1 MNEKNIGNIISK
13 LREEAGLTQKD
24 LAVKLCISDKAVSKW
39 ETNTNLPPIDMIYKI
54 STIFNVSFQN
64 LLKVRLEDEHVD
76 EKVIKN
82 IMDEFDE
89 SSKRKEKIVKIALI
103 VVMVV
108 TLILIIA
115 LHFTSTYNKF
125 DVYDAYIDGDEIY
138 ARGIYVETRIKDNLT
153 INNLKLRKYEIKT
166 SDSVSVDIYYL
177 DSFDK
182 ELLLYTSESLQDVN
196 FSNYQTLI
204 KTNDLTKYIDNL
216 YIRITIVSNDDN
228 VKEYSGKLN
237 FAIDFSNNKIYN
249 NELTKT
255 YSDKKLDKDYVKER
269 LLANGFKE
277 NSSENLVKSAKDYR
291 MVYYYDS
298 NKLTYRYEKNNFSYR
313 YTYNF
318 DLAILEILV
327 FDENNV
333 EIENYEY
340 DVTTEKEILCK
351 VGRCNGAKD
360 AMKLLNENILNYLYN
375 N

>member
-1 MNEKNIGNIISK
+1 MNEKNIGNIINK

-89 SSKRKEKIVKIALI
+89 SSKRKEKVVKIALI

-125 DVYDAYIDGDEIY
+125 DVYNMAVNSNEIY
-138 ARGIYVETRIKDNLT
+138 ARGIYVETRIKDSLSF
-153 INNLKLRKYEIKT
+153 NNLSLRKYEIKT
-166 SDSVSVDIYYL
+166 SDTVSVDIYYL

-216 YIRITIVSNDDN
+216 YIRITIVSNDDK
-228 VKEYSGKLN
+228 VKEYSG
-237 FAIDFSNNKIYN
+237 N
-249 NELTKT
+249 NELAKT
-255 YSDKKLDKDYVKER
+255 YSDKKLDRDYVKER

-277 NSSENLVKSAKDYR
+277 NSKDLIKNDENYK
-291 MVYYYDS
+291 MIYYYGA
-298 NKLTYRYEKNNFSYR
+298 NKLTYLYEKNNFSYR
-313 YTYNF
+313 YTFNF
-318 DLAILEILV
+318 NLAILEILV

-340 DVTTEKEILCK
+340 DVNNDK
-351 VGRCNGAKD
+351 VLNCRVGTCSNYD
-360 AMKLLNENILNYLYN
+360 IAMKLLNENILNYLYN

>member
-89 SSKRKEKIVKIALI
+89 SSKRKEKVVKIALI

-125 DVYDAYIDGDEIY
+125 DVYNMAVNSNEIY
-138 ARGIYVETRIKDNLT
+138 ARGIYVETRIKDSLSF
-153 INNLKLRKYEIKT
+153 NNLSLRKYEIKT
-166 SDSVSVDIYYL
+166 SDTVSVDIYYL

-216 YIRITIVSNDDN
+216 YIRITIVSNDDK

-249 NELTKT
+249 NELAKT
-255 YSDKKLDKDYVKER
+255 YSDKKLDRDYVKER
-269 LLANGFKE
+269 LLANDFKE

-291 MVYYYDS
+291 MVYYYDV
-298 NKLTYRYEKNNFSYR
+298 NKLTYHYEKNNFSYR

-318 DLAILEILV
+318 ELATLGVLV

-340 DVTTEKEILCK
+340 DVNNDK
-351 VGRCNGAKD
+351 VLNCVVGTCSNYD
-360 AMKLLNENILNYLYN
+360 IAMKLLNENILNYLYN